1 LPDTPTGSLKT
12 QAVGQIRSNNETVM
26 AKNPSLR
33 TAWIALRFIVFG
45 VFGFI
50 VMLSSFVA
58 LVDRLTSIQH
68 ERGYL
73 IPLGLIAVC
82 GLGEVMMLFGVGE
95 WGRWG
100 YLFVFLSIP
109 VSLLLFC
116 SSSFFRMLGKMLVS
130 SFQHSHQSDLHHS
143 ASLLRTPKETAIV
156 STCLISRA
164 EKWADRT
171 SPINLRLRHGDGRD
185 RIRPFRVRSC
195 GIRAR

>member
-1 LPDTPTGSLKT
+1 
-12 QAVGQIRSNNETVM
+12 M

-45 VFGFI
+45 VLGFI

-82 GLGEVMMLFGVGE
+82 GLGGVMMLFGVGE

-109 VSLLLFC
+109 VSLLLLFL
-116 SSSFFRMLGKMLVS
+116 FPHAGKDVGVLVPA
-130 SFQHSHQSDLHHS
+130 L
-143 ASLLRTPKETAIV
+143 ASIGTYITVRAYYARRKKQQL
-156 STCLISRA
+156 SCLISRA